1 MKTLQANVYPYQ
13 AKTKKLQGSAKG
25 DLQQLSL
32 QRKQAALER
41 EYRLQKSLSE
51 ECEDLGVDEPSTSD
65 LFPEA
70 DLLFDSN
77 HSPSSD
83 QSSQDLVKRPAQQ
96 AVKVQSE
103 SKASAI
109 GLFCDDEP
117 MRTDF
122 LFEPIEY
129 QGTTELEYE
138 QAPQDLTN
146 GQNSANSNQSSEDNT
161 LLQTSTTM
169 SDVTIPSPI
178 SLDPYGDNSPPP
190 VNKCKFKYT
199 NRKKVERS
207 KQPESWPIEI
217 SSSEDTTCS
226 AERKSTSPED
236 YSSDKHIQNVAC
248 EEDLDEY
255 TIVPDIELK
264 DEMDCKSLHCEEA
277 ANCPSGRGA
286 RRSVKKLCSCCNGS
300 SKAARKRPTSRPH
313 TPFAHKKTVLAKK
326 R

>member
-1 MKTLQANVYPYQ
+1 MFPYQ
-13 AKTKKLQGSAKG
+13 AKSKKLQGNAKTERE
-25 DLQQLSL
+25 LHQLSL

-41 EYRLQKSLSE
+41 ELRLQKSLSE

-70 DLLFDSN
+70 DLLFDSS
-77 HSPSSD
+77 HSPSFD

-96 AVKVQSE
+96 EVKVQQE
-103 SKASAI
+103 SKPSAI

-129 QGTTELEYE
+129 RGTTELDYE
-138 QAPQDLTN
+138 QGPQDLTN
-146 GQNSANSNQSSEDNT
+146 GQSNANSDQSSEDNT
-161 LLQTSTTM
+161 LLQTPTTV

-178 SLDPYGDNSPPP
+178 SPDPYSDNSPPP

-199 NRKKVERS
+199 NRKKVEKS
-207 KQPESWPIEI
+207 KLAEIWPAEI

-226 AERKSTSPED
+226 VERKSTSPD
-236 YSSDKHIQNVAC
+236 VYSLDKHNIQNVSC
-248 EEDLDEY
+248 EEELYGY
-255 TIVPDIELK
+255 TIIPDIEFK
-264 DEMDCKSLHCEEA
+264 DDHCKAFHCEEV

-300 SKAARKRPTSRPH
+300 SKVTRKKPNSRPH